1 MLQRNKQSAGFT
13 LIELLVTLSIGAII
27 LSIAVP
33 SFGTMMRSNRTA
45 TQANSMLASLN
56 LARSESAKRGV
67 RASVCPRKQ
76 PATDPETCAGNTN
89 WSGGWLVFTDAT
101 GTRGTFDGTDS
112 LLRIGTALNAN
123 PTFTATAASVQYRP
137 TGAVDNSVT
146 FTLTPS
152 GCKNKESRTIK
163 VGATGR
169 AAVDSVACP

>member
-1 MLQRNKQSAGFT
+1 MLHQNKQSAGFT
-13 LIELLVTLSIGAII
+13 LIELLVTLSVGAII

-33 SFGTMMRSNRTA
+33 SFGTMLRSNRTA

-76 PATDPETCAGNTN
+76 PATDPETCAGNTD

-112 LLRIGTALNAN
+112 LLRISGALNAS

-137 TGAVDNSVT
+137 TGAVDTSVT
-146 FTLTPS
+146 FTLTPN
-152 GCKNKESRTIK
+152 GCKNKERRTIK

-169 AAVDSVACP
+169 AAVDSAACP

>member
-1 MLQRNKQSAGFT
+1 MLQRNEQSAGFT

-33 SFGTMMRSNRTA
+33 SFGNMVRNNRVA
-45 TQANSMLASLN
+45 TQANTLLAALN

-67 RASVCPRKQ
+67 RISVCPRTQ
-76 PATDPETCAGNTN
+76 PATAPETCTGETD

-112 LLRIGTALNAN
+112 LLRINEALNAN
-123 PTFTATAASVQYRP
+123 PTFTATATSVRYRP
-137 TGAVDNSVT
+137 TGAVDTPVT

-152 GCKNKESRTIK
+152 GCKNKERRTIK

-169 AAVDSVACP
+169 AAIDSAACS

>member
-33 SFGTMMRSNRTA
+33 SFGTMIRSNRTA

-56 LARSESAKRGV
+56 LARSESAKRGT
-67 RASVCPRKQ
+67 RISLCSRKQ
-76 PATDPETCAGNTN
+76 PATDPETCAGNTD

-101 GTRGTFDGTDS
+101 GIRGTVDGADS
-112 LLRIGTALNAN
+112 LLRISTALNAN
-123 PTFTATAASVQYRP
+123 PTFTATAASIQYRP

-146 FTLTPS
+146 LTLTPN
-152 GCKNKESRTIK
+152 GCKNEESRAIK

-169 AAVDSVACP
+169 ATIDSKACP